1 MAAKYSVSNK
11 IYLKPH
17 KKPPA
22 KMPFPTFPPAVFIIL
37 IYPITLQLI
46 LLMNNLLRTLLSTLA
61 TANALRLVNVCDIVL
76 YSDSAILTLL
86 CT

>member
-1 MAAKYSVSNK
+1 MAAKYSVCNK

-22 KMPFPTFPPAVFIIL
+22 KMPFLTFPPAVFIIL

-76 YSDSAILTLL
+76 YSDSTILALL

>member
-22 KMPFPTFPPAVFIIL
+22 KMSFPTFPPAVFIIL
-37 IYPITLQLI
+37 IYPITPQLI
-46 LLMNNLLRTLLSTLA
+46 LLMNNLLRTLLSTLT

-76 YSDSAILTLL
+76 YSDSTILALL

>member
-17 KKPPA
+17 TKQPA
-22 KMPFPTFPPAVFIIL
+22 KMSVPTFTPAVCISL
-37 IYPITLQLI
+37 INSMTMQLI
-46 LLMNNLLRTLLSTLA
+46 LLMNNLLRTLLSTLT
-61 TANALRLVNVCDIVL
+61 TANALRLVDVCDIVL
-76 YSDSAILTLL
+76 YSDSTILALL

>member
-37 IYPITLQLI
+37 IYPITQQLI
-46 LLMNNLLRTLLSTLA
+46 LLMNNLLRTLLSTLT
-61 TANALRLVNVCDIVL
+61 TANALRLVDVCDIVL
-76 YSDSAILTLL
+76 YSDSTILALL